1 MRILIFVFLCFCHS
15 YTMAQIPTA
24 SQTAHDFY
32 SWYLTK
38 GVNVG
43 WKQAVKRPELSLGF
57 QKKLTVFFQKM
68 EKDNEGGYDP
78 ILQAQDYEDKFTLKP
93 IAQTASKATF
103 SFSMFGQQTATVT
116 LVSINNK
123 WLIDNIQ
130 GVQ

>member
-1 MRILIFVFLCFCHS
+1 MRILIFVFLCFCH
-15 YTMAQIPTA
+15 TCAMTQTPTA

-38 GVNVG
+38 GVNLG
-43 WKQAVKRPELSLGF
+43 WKQAVKRPELSASF

-78 ILQAQDYEDKFTLKP
+78 ILQAQDYEEKFTLKP
-93 IAQTASKATF
+93 VTQTASKATF
-103 SFSMFGQQTATVT
+103 YFSMFGEKIAVVT
-116 LVSINNK
+116 LIAVNGK

-130 GVQ
+130 GVK

>member
-43 WKQAVKRPELSLGF
+43 WKQAVKRPELTVGF
-57 QKKLTVFFQKM
+57 QKKLTVFFQKL
-68 EKDNEGGYDP
+68 EKDN
-78 ILQAQDYEDKFTLKP
+78 EDKFTLNP

-116 LVSINNK
+116 LVNINNK